1 MGRAHQIRTY
11 EGMMIEMTANEI
23 LKQVFGY
30 ETFRLGQKEI
40 IEEILEERDV
50 LGIMP
55 TGAGKSICFQ
65 VPALVKPGITLVISP
80 LISLMQ
86 DQVKAL
92 NQSGVS
98 AAYINSSLTTFQIE
112 IALQYAINGEYKIIY
127 VAPERLLTDGFLTF
141 ARQVDIKMVTVDEAH
156 CISQWGQD
164 FRPSYAQIP
173 KFLSAL
179 STRPVVSAFTAT
191 ATKKVKEDIIRLL
204 ELRNPF
210 VLITGFNRE
219 NLYFQVVQS
228 ASKKQDL
235 LEFLK
240 DRREQSGIIYCST
253 RKNVEMVCEGL
264 NQNGFVAAP
273 YHAGLSQNV
282 RQDNQ
287 NDFLYDRIKIMVA
300 TNAFGMGIDKSNVN
314 YVVHYN
320 MPQDVES
327 YYQEAGRAG
336 RDGAPAHCL
345 LLFSEQDV
353 VTQKWMIEHG
363 NDATY
368 ENEESERVLKE
379 RDYKRLNEMRLYSTM
394 NQCLRQYIL
403 RYFGEVSEPFCGSC
417 SNCDTEFETLDITE
431 TAQQIIR
438 CVELVHGRYGKVLI
452 VDVLRG
458 KASPRVVQLGL
469 NRIPT
474 YGASQESVN
483 RLRAIVDHL
492 ILEGYLMQTDE
503 EFSVVKLTDKSQNVL
518 EERITLE
525 MKISQEKEMANSK
538 SKRKSAKNKGVPAE
552 YSELYDALRLLRSSL
567 ASEEG
572 VPAFVV
578 FADATL
584 IDICAKLPV
593 SPAQF
598 ANVSGVGR
606 KKLEKYGAQFI
617 EVVVKY
623 CEENDI
629 QTQEKHIPISNIEAS
644 ESITKEMLAEVE
656 ISSDLVSIS
665 AINERINKVLMQYGC
680 GKTSA
685 IKLGNWLVQRG
696 YLEIEMLE
704 KGSQKVPTELGR
716 SFGMVQEER
725 TSRGNTYQINL
736 YPEAVQRYIVEH
748 VGEIVK

>member
-1 MGRAHQIRTY
+1 
-11 EGMMIEMTANEI
+11 MTANEI

-30 ETFRLGQKEI
+30 ETFRSGQKEI
-40 IEEILEERDV
+40 IEEILEGRDV

-86 DQVKAL
+86 DQVKSL

-98 AAYINSSLTTFQIE
+98 AAYINSSLTAFQIE
-112 IALQYAINGEYKIIY
+112 TALQYAINGQYKIIY
-127 VAPERLLTDGFLTF
+127 VAPERLMTDGFLAF
-141 ARQVDIKMVTVDEAH
+141 ARQVDITMVTVDEAH

-164 FRPSYAQIP
+164 FRPNYAKIP
-173 KFLSAL
+173 EFLSRLAK
-179 STRPVVSAFTAT
+179 RPVVSAFTAT
-191 ATKKVKEDIIRLL
+191 ATQKVKEDIVRLL

-210 VLITGFNRE
+210 VLLTGFNRE

-228 ASKKQDL
+228 AHKKQDL

-240 DRREQSGIIYCST
+240 DRREQNGIIYCAT

-264 NQNGFVAAP
+264 NQNGFLAAS

-320 MPQDVES
+320 MPKDVES

-353 VTQKWMIEHG
+353 VTQKWIIEHG
-363 NDATY
+363 NDVTY
-368 ENEESERVLKE
+368 ENEELERNLKE
-379 RDYKRLNEMRLYSTM
+379 REYKRLNEMRLYSTT

-403 RYFGEVSEPFCGSC
+403 RYFGEVSEPFCGNC
-417 SNCDTEFETLDITE
+417 SNCDTELETLDITE

-438 CVELVHGRYGKVLI
+438 CVELVRGRYGKVLI

-458 KASPRVVQLGL
+458 KATTKVVQLGL
-469 NRIPT
+469 NHLPI
-474 YGASQESVN
+474 YGVSQESVN

-503 EFSVVKLTDKSQNVL
+503 QFSVVKLTDKSQKVM
-518 EERITLE
+518 EESITLE
-525 MKISQEKEMANSK
+525 MKISQEKERDNSK
-538 SKRKSAKNKGVPAE
+538 SKSKTVKNKGVPAE
-552 YSELYDALRLLRSSL
+552 YSGLYDVLRLLRSNI
-567 ASEEG
+567 ASEER

-584 IDICAKLPV
+584 IDICVKLPI
-593 SPAQF
+593 SPEQF

-623 CEENDI
+623 CEENNI
-629 QTQEKHIPISNIEAS
+629 QIHEKHIPISNIEAS
-644 ESITKEMLAEVE
+644 ECITMEMLAEVE
-656 ISSDLVSIS
+656 ISPDLVSIS

-680 GKTSA
+680 EKTSA
-685 IKLGNWLVQRG
+685 IKLGNWLVQQG
-696 YLEIEMLE
+696 YLEIEVLE
-704 KGSQKVPTELGR
+704 KGSQKVPTELGK
-716 SFGMVQEER
+716 SLGMVQEER

-736 YPEAVQRYIVEH
+736 YPEVVQRYIVEH